1 MVSFQF
7 LPLNPTIFHLKPL
20 NTFNSS
26 KHIISLFL
34 IIFTDCLFFIQSEMT
49 ILPPTCSFSRMF
61 LLLPPAASGR
71 MATVAAEAS
80 GEQAVSEAAMSGC
93 GADEGG
99 GGCSVQMR
107 HRKAGGMAQAGG
119 CRERERHTRRGH
131 LQLQLGQPEKD
142 KDILV
147 SR

>member
-1 MVSFQF
+1 
-7 LPLNPTIFHLKPL
+7 
-20 NTFNSS
+20 
-26 KHIISLFL
+26 
-34 IIFTDCLFFIQSEMT
+34 MT

-61 LLLPPAASGR
+61 LLLPPVASGR

-99 GGCSVQMR
+99 GGCSMQTR

-131 LQLQLGQPEKD
+131 LQLGRQRRIRTFWSAGEMEAKCGMFQRGKH
-142 KDILV
+142 I
-147 SR
+147 